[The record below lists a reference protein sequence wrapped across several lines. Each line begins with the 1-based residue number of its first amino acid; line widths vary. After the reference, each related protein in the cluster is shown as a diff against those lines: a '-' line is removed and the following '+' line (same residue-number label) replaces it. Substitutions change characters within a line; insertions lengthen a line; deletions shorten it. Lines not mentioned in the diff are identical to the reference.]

1 MGVIFQFMF
10 ASFMVVTYTQY
21 NYFDIDKPEAFLN
34 VALSLSIWQEREQSC
49 SLLLCTHAHIKTR
62 I

>member
-1 MGVIFQFMF
+1 
-10 ASFMVVTYTQY
+10 MVVTYTQY

-34 VALSLSIWQEREQSC
+34 VALSLSFWQEREQSC

>member
-34 VALSLSIWQEREQSC
+34 VALSLSLSGKRENNLAAYYC
-49 SLLLCTHAHIKTR
+49 AHMHT
-62 I
+62 